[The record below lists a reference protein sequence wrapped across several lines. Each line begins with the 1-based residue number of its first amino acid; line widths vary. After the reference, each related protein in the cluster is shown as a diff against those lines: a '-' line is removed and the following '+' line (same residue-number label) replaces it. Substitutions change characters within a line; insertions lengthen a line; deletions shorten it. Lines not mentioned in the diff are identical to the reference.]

1 MDMVM
6 NTLNKT
12 PLSLLSASILV
23 AMAAFPVHAD
33 DNDPN
38 DVLNQSAAALDLADE
53 AKQAFYEESTSKL
66 HSFLYIRDRQ
76 QKNASDE
83 YVPNIE
89 NQTLQLAWDY
99 RSGYFKDTI
108 GFDIWANTN
117 LQVGD
122 TTGMSEIL
130 YYDHTCEGN
139 PSYDGKACEKS
150 YVAVPVASLK
160 AKFGDDE
167 TGVALRGGYT
177 RINIGT
183 IRSSWG
189 LNPHAYRGVEAKA
202 HFGDF
207 VVGYAIADKFKND
220 WRKNFHDMTTTW
232 HQNQNPTG
240 KQGKIID
247 YIHTVGGIYKFDGGQ
262 IDLGYGEGKDY
273 RTNWQVLGKYGFDL
287 GDAKVNLTGFYH
299 GSIRAET
306 ELTGLK
312 DQEAQSYVGV
322 GANIKSGNFTWI
334 AGLSA
339 TDTKGQEGT
348 YNFRLTPWA
357 NSDNRNFQQ
366 TTSQLE
372 DYNVDGTRAVKLAM
386 NYNFADFGVPGL
398 TAGVGANY
406 GTNVMSDF
414 AKKEYDATMKSL
426 DWNVG
431 YKFLEGGLKGLNV
444 RMFHG
449 YYDHGDSISRGPKNN
464 DRTDVKLLISY
475 SVNLK

>member
-1 MDMVM
+1 M
-6 NTLNKT
+6 
-12 PLSLLSASILV
+12 
-23 AMAAFPVHAD
+23 
-33 DNDPN
+33 
-38 DVLNQSAAALDLADE
+38 
-53 AKQAFYEESTSKL
+53 
-66 HSFLYIRDRQ
+66 
-76 QKNASDE
+76 
-83 YVPNIE
+83 
-89 NQTLQLAWDY
+89 
-99 RSGYFKDTI
+99 
-108 GFDIWANTN
+108 
-117 LQVGD
+117 
-122 TTGMSEIL
+122 
-130 YYDHTCEGN
+130 
-139 PSYDGKACEKS
+139 
-150 YVAVPVASLK
+150 AVPVASLK
-160 AKFGDDE
+160 AKFGDDD
-167 TGVALRGGYT
+167 TGLALRGGYT

-189 LNPHAYRGVEAKA
+189 LNPHSYRGLEAKA

-232 HQNQNPTG
+232 HQNQHPGG

-273 RTNWQVLGKYGFDL
+273 RTNWQVLGKYGFDM

-339 TDTKGQEGT
+339 TDTKGQEVG

-372 DYNVDGTRAVKLAM
+372 DYNVDGTKAAKLAV
-386 NYNFADFGVPGL
+386 NYNFADFGVAGL
-398 TAGVGANY
+398 TAGLGANY
-406 GTNVMSDF
+406 GTNVRSS
-414 AKKEYDATMKSL
+414 KIEKEYDGTMHSL
-426 DWNVG
+426 DWNLG
-431 YKFLEGGLKGLNV
+431 YKFLDGGLKGLNV
-444 RMFHG
+444 RLFHG
-449 YYDHGDSISRGPKNN
+449 MFRGN
-464 DRTDVKLLISY
+464 DVVHKQDRNDVKLLISY
-475 SVNLK
+475 SLNLK

>member
-1 MDMVM
+1 M
-6 NTLNKT
+6 NTINKA
-12 PLSLLSASILV
+12 PLSLLSTSILV
-23 AMAAFPVHAD
+23 AMAALPVHAN

-38 DVLNQSAAALDLADE
+38 DVLNQSAAALNLADE
-53 AKQAFYEESTSKL
+53 AKQAFYEDSSSKL

-76 QKNASDE
+76 QKDDNGE

-99 RSGYFKDTI
+99 RSGYFKDTVGI
-108 GFDIWANTN
+108 DIWANTN
-117 LQVGD
+117 LQLGD
-122 TTGMSEIL
+122 TTGQSEIL
-130 YYDHTCEGN
+130 YYDHTCENN

-160 AKFGDDE
+160 AKFGDDD
-167 TGVALRGGYT
+167 TGLALRGGYT

-189 LNPHAYRGVEAKA
+189 LNPHSYRVSEAKA

-232 HQNQNPTG
+232 HQNQHPGG

-273 RTNWQVLGKYGFDL
+273 RTNWQVLGKYGFDM

-312 DQEAQSYVGV
+312 DQETQSYVGL

-339 TDTKGQEGT
+339 TDTKGQEVG

-372 DYNVDGTRAVKLAM
+372 DYNVDGTKAAKLAV
-386 NYNFADFGVPGL
+386 NYNFADFGVAGL
-398 TAGVGANY
+398 TAGLGANY
-406 GTNVMSDF
+406 GTNVRSS
-414 AKKEYDATMKSL
+414 KIEKEYDGTMHSL
-426 DWNVG
+426 DWNLG
-431 YKFLEGGLKGLNV
+431 YKFLDGGLKGLNV
-444 RMFHG
+444 RLFHG
-449 YYDHGDSISRGPKNN
+449 MFRGSDVVHKQ
-464 DRTDVKLLISY
+464 DRNDVKLLISY
-475 SVNLK
+475 SLNLK